1 LKGDKGMG
9 MKVTDLPETDQ
20 QVLTTTTGELMQ
32 PIRLHYN
39 IFNKKELLRVFNKLG
54 CVEFDPPKNR
64 WIWVYAREA
73 TSLKFK
79 RSYNDLPKE
88 ARNVVLGSFFITS
101 ETRMH
106 LDVRSVERALAAVE
120 FFDKRIPSAV
130 AKLGYFC
137 ILNRLFSDP
146 KEFPENFDVF
156 FDTKEAR
163 NFDPAA
169 TQMAMIADALEG
181 VKRQTPAVEC
191 LPATYYD
198 GGVSQMKLM
207 LFARQTVAFKHF
219 VGETDYSF
227 EDYIKEVTKTR
238 EK

>member
-1 LKGDKGMG
+1 
-9 MKVTDLPETDQ
+9 MKVIDLPEADQ

-39 IFNKKELLRVFNKLG
+39 IFKKKELLRVFNKLG

-64 WIWVYAREA
+64 WVWVYAREA

-120 FFDKRIPSAV
+120 FFDKRITRAA
-130 AKLGYFC
+130 AKLRHLC
-137 ILNRLFSDP
+137 ILNSLFSDP

-156 FDTKEAR
+156 FDTQEAR
-163 NFDPAA
+163 NFDPAT
-169 TQMAMIADALEG
+169 TQMAMITDALKG
-181 VKRQTPAVEC
+181 VKRQTPEVEC
-191 LPATYYD
+191 LPATFYE

-207 LFARQTVAFKHF
+207 LFARQTIAFKHF
-219 VGETDYSF
+219 VGDTDYSF
-227 EDYIKEVTKTR
+227 EDYVRDLTRTKEK
-238 EK
+238 

>member
-1 LKGDKGMG
+1 MG
-9 MKVTDLPETDQ
+9 MKVIDSSEAAQ
-20 QVLTTTTGELMQ
+20 QVLTTTTGEMMQ

-54 CVEFDPPKNR
+54 CVEFDPTKNR

-79 RSYNDLPKE
+79 RSYNDLLKE
-88 ARNVVLGSFFITS
+88 ARNVVFGSFFITS

-106 LDVRSVERALAAVE
+106 LDARSFERALAAVE
-120 FFDKRIPSAV
+120 FFDNRIPRAV
-130 AKLGYFC
+130 AKLSYFC
-137 ILNRLFSDP
+137 ILNRLFSGP

-156 FDTKEAR
+156 FDTKEVR

-169 TQMAMIADALEG
+169 TQMAMFADALKG
-181 VKRQTPAVEC
+181 VKRQTPEVEC
-191 LPATYYD
+191 LPATYFEA
-198 GGVSQMKLM
+198 GVSQMKLM

-227 EDYIKEVTKTR
+227 EDYIREVMKPG

>member
-1 LKGDKGMG
+1 MG
-9 MKVTDLPETDQ
+9 MKVIDLPEADR

-54 CVEFDPPKNR
+54 CVELDPPRNR
-64 WIWVYAREA
+64 WVWVYAREA
-73 TSLKFK
+73 TALKFK
-79 RSYNDLPKE
+79 RSYDDLPKD
-88 ARNVVLGSFFITS
+88 ARNVVLGAFFITS
-101 ETRMH
+101 ETRAH

-120 FFDKRIPSAV
+120 FFDKRITRAT
-130 AKLGYFC
+130 AKLRHLC

-146 KEFPENFDVF
+146 EEFPENFDVF
-156 FDTKEAR
+156 FDTEEAR
-163 NFDPAA
+163 NFDSA
-169 TQMAMIADALEG
+169 TAQLAMIADALKG
-181 VKRQTPAVEC
+181 VNRQTPEVEY
-191 LPATYYD
+191 LPAVYYE

-219 VGETDYSF
+219 VGEIDYSF
-227 EDYIKEVTKTR
+227 EDYIREVTKTR